1 MSLMTLMLIQFP
13 VREKYAEPKSLR
25 WTAGL
30 RRTQCI
36 RWQALH
42 HLHFGGRTG
51 LDVAIRVCNRPL
63 N

>member
-1 MSLMTLMLIQFP
+1 MSLMTLMLIQSP
-13 VREKYAEPKSLR
+13 DREKYAEPKSLR

-30 RRTQCI
+30 RRMLYI

-51 LDVAIRVCNRPL
+51 LVLQSGSATDL
-63 N
+63 